1 MRLLRVGLA
10 FSLVLG
16 LTMAMPDKSEKDTDV
31 VVSKSS
37 KEDEEIDVALL
48 PKEHRGARDN
58 EGEREEE

>member
-31 VVSKSS
+31 VSKSS
-37 KEDEEIDVALL
+37 KKDEEIDVALL

-58 EGEREEE
+58 EGERRRS